1 MKLKKDLVL
10 REVAGQ
16 HLIMPVGRLSQIC
29 KMMRISSTA
38 AFIYRVMEEGEFT
51 EDSLVERGMREFT
64 GVAEERLRNDIHKFL
79 QLLDENFMLESGK
92 PEPIMGVVK
101 INLNKKQKKNLQE
114 MYRHGST
121 EGKHGPFSEDKE

>member
-29 KMMRISSTA
+29 QMMSISSTA

-51 EDSLVERGMREFT
+51 EDSLVERAMDEYT
-64 GVAEERLRNDIHKFL
+64 DVTEKRLREDLQKFL
-79 QLLDENFMLESGK
+79 LLLDNNYMLESGT
-92 PEPIMGVVK
+92 PEPIMGSAK
-101 INLNKKQKKNLQE
+101 IQMTDKQKKYLQE
-114 MYRHGST
+114 QENHG
-121 EGKHGPFSEDKE
+121 